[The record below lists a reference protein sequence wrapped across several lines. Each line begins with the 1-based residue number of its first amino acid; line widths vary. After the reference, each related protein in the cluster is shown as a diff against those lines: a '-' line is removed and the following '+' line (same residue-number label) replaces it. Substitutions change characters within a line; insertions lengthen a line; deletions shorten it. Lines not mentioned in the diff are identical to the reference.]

1 MNKTL
6 RVVPLVLVICAITL
20 SAQVQPESSAPYAL
34 PRIQGKVIL
43 DGLSNEPA
51 WAARSGGL

>member
-6 RVVPLVLVICAITL
+6 RVVPLILVICAITL

-34 PRIQGKVIL
+34 PRIQGSVQPYIVL
-43 DGLSNEPA
+43 GIC
-51 WAARSGGL
+51 